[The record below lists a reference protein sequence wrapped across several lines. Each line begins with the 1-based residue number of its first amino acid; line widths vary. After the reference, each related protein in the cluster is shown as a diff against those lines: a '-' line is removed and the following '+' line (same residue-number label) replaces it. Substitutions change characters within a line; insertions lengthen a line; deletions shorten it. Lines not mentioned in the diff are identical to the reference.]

1 MPYKIFISYSR
12 VNQAHTQWALA
23 FRQDLEDK
31 LKEKTPDGQAEVFLD
46 TREIGPGPLAEH
58 LESALLDIDL
68 LLIVLSHRWLTAP
81 WCHFELAAFVRA
93 AGGKTQARSRI
104 VLVRVED
111 VKGHRK
117 DLLLGE
123 TLWGDFLG
131 GLREYDFFTIDPQRK
146 VTLVYGMPE
155 FPQLRCEYSMTLLE
169 LVGDEERPGL
179 ASGLEYRPAVGNH
192 EIDDRPKIFLADA
205 TPDMNKDR
213 RTLRDYLEERGFC
226 VIPKRSFYHAPQ
238 HYERDVREL
247 ISNSDLFVQLV
258 GPFRFEATD
267 TFPDGYESWQLG
279 LAKEIKMGACLR
291 WRRPDLL
298 EEDIEEASHREF
310 VFAEDVIAC
319 DLKEFKTTLE
329 QKLAQLANTIPIGHD
344 REERRILVN
353 VTNADS
359 EFGETLGAQVE
370 DFAAA
375 AQFNSV
381 SAELVSEQS
390 SLYEVARSNSWHGL
404 VIVYGEGQQE
414 WVLGQMRQ
422 ARRAVLANKRTSCR
436 IYLRPKE
443 KRPPEPRPVRF
454 KLLRDGAEDELRE
467 FLREVTAP

>member
-1 MPYKIFISYSR
+1 MMAYKIFISYSR

-46 TREIGPGPLAEH
+46 TREIGPGPIAEH
-58 LESALLDIDL
+58 LQNALLDIDL
-68 LLIVLSHRWLTAP
+68 LLIVLSQRWLTAP
-81 WCHFELAAFVRA
+81 WCHFELDAFVRA
-93 AGGKTQARSRI
+93 VGGRTQARSRI

-111 VKGHRK
+111 VKEHRK
-117 DLLLGE
+117 DLLLGQI
-123 TLWGDFLG
+123 LWGDFLG
-131 GLREYDFFTIDPQRK
+131 GLREYDFFTIDPQRR

-155 FPQLRCEYSMTLLE
+155 FPQLRCDYSMTLLE
-169 LVGDEERPGL
+169 LVGDEDRPGL
-179 ASGLEYRPAVGNH
+179 ASRTRDLPVVENREVDG
-192 EIDDRPKIFLADA
+192 RPKIFLADA

-238 HYERDVREL
+238 HYEQDVREL
-247 ISNSDLFVQLV
+247 LRSSVLFIQLV
-258 GPFRFEATD
+258 GPFRFEVTD

-279 LAKEIKMGACLR
+279 LAKEIKADAFLR
-291 WRRPDLL
+291 WRRPDLV
-298 EEDIEEASHREF
+298 EKNIDETAHREF

-319 DLKEFKTTLE
+319 DLKEFKTTIE
-329 QKLAQLANTIPIGHD
+329 EKLSQIVNRIPIGVD
-344 REERRILVN
+344 GEERRILLN

-370 DFAAA
+370 DIAIAARL
-375 AQFNSV
+375 NSV

-390 SLYEVARSNSWHGL
+390 SLYDVARSNSWHGL

-414 WVLGQMRQ
+414 WVLEQMRQ

-436 IYLRPKE
+436 IYLRPRE

-454 KLLRDGAEDELRE
+454 KLIRDGAEDELRE
-467 FLREVTAP
+467 FLREVTA